1 MYSLAPATAGFSP
14 PAACG
19 ILDGKDRAQGMGD
32 SPRSHWY
39 LDRRLTAGAL
49 LCLILV
55 VTGLYW
61 REAIASGRLFSVP
74 LQQASKV
81 LPTLQHPFLEF
92 LKLLAAFLIGHLVTS
107 VHRVGLGEKVAGTS
121 MQHAQVLL
129 CVAGAL
135 MMILIGDSLA
145 RAFGIAGGASI
156 VRFRTPVEDPKDTI
170 ILFLLLGLGMACG
183 VGAFA
188 LAGLGTAFLCIVL
201 VWLKRQVE
209 GKPRAMVLVLSTDG
223 NDVPLD
229 HIQDVLVRHGVNY
242 EASETTHG
250 KKPGIR
256 YRVWVPHDASLNHV
270 SDELRAKDGAVFRDV
285 SWERPRKRDR

>member
-1 MYSLAPATAGFSP
+1 M
-14 PAACG
+14 
-19 ILDGKDRAQGMGD
+19 LDAKERAQGMGD
-32 SPRSHWY
+32 SPRLKWC
-39 LDRRLTAGAL
+39 LDRRVVAGTA
-49 LCLILV
+49 LCVILIIL
-55 VTGLYW
+55 GLYW
-61 REAIASGRLFSVP
+61 REAVASGRIFSFP
-74 LQQASKV
+74 LEQASKV

-107 VHRVGLGEKVAGTS
+107 VHHVGVGERVSGIS

-145 RAFGIAGGASI
+145 RAFGIAGGAAI
-156 VRFRTPVEDPKDTI
+156 VRFRTPVEDPKDTM

-188 LAGLGTAFLCIVL
+188 LAGLGTAFLCIAL
-201 VWLKRQVE
+201 VWLRRQAE
-209 GKPRAMVLVLSTDG
+209 ARPRAMVLVLQTDG
-223 NDVPLD
+223 TDVPLE
-229 HIQDVLVRHGVNY
+229 HVQDVLIRHGVHY
-242 EASETTHG
+242 EHSETTHG

-256 YRVWVPHDASLNHV
+256 YRVWVPQEISLNHV

-285 SWERPRKRDR
+285 AWERPRKRDR